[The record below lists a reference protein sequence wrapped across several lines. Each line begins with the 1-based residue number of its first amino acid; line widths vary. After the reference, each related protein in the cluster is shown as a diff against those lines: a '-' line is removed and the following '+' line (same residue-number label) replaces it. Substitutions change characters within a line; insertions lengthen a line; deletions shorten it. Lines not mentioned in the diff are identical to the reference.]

1 MVAVLEVN
9 YQKIFNSLVGRCIFT
24 RDDFLRKGYY
34 LNFRVGENTYYK
46 AVWFDYNSKQNDKV
60 IIRRPD
66 GFYRNI
72 YLSKVKGVSI
82 YFNDPIFADCFSSGD
97 DVSLTN
103 LKFTV
108 QGEKVK
114 LEDFCILLD
123 MFEIEEDVEDTNLIY
138 IDARYDG
145 SNYSFVMEK
154 NLYFSFNFSSELYKC
169 YRCLKGIYTTLSKCL
184 NLKVSDFNTKL
195 QSEMKL
201 NSNLSNKIEFLN

>member
-1 MVAVLEVN
+1 MVAILEVN

-46 AVWFDYNSKQNDKV
+46 AVWFDYNSKKNDKI
-60 IIRRPD
+60 IIRMPN
-66 GFYRNI
+66 GLYRNI
-72 YLSKVKGVSI
+72 YLSKVKSVSI
-82 YFNDPIFADCFSSGD
+82 YFNDPIFADCFSCSD
-97 DVSLTN
+97 DVSLAN

-114 LEDFCILLD
+114 LEDFCAILD
-123 MFEIEEDVEDTNLIY
+123 MFEIREDTEDSNLIY

-145 SNYSFVMEK
+145 SSYSFVMEK
-154 NLYFSFNFSSELYKC
+154 NLYFSFNFNSELYKC
-169 YRCLKGIYTTLSKCL
+169 FSCLKGICTTLNKCL
-184 NLKVSDFNTKL
+184 NFKVDDFNIEL

-201 NSNLSNKIEFLN
+201 NFNLSNKIKLII